1 MMKRHKILFLALTA
15 LLAACST
22 DEDAFSA
29 NDDALEM
36 KGIQVAIAGEEALIT
51 RAATIDPLKVSVG
64 RTKFVDDDK
73 IVFTTIKR
81 TKSPLDAFT
90 YSNIHYQYNGTNW
103 ERTPNGTTND
113 PEKIYWTDGHSNHTF
128 IAYNLPKGYQWET
141 ETNSVGNSTYDTYAG
156 ELGKGKDVIVYS
168 RNEDIEKEDPLILF
182 SDTTK
187 ADNGG
192 LTTTVYFTHALSNVR
207 AIVNIKD
214 FAASA
219 TAVDTLV
226 KVSNMVL
233 YNQPC
238 KYTWGGNKKDD
249 VTALDFNNEQQV
261 CKNITLWCAKP
272 EGEGKAQSKTFTF
285 YGLTTPQNATFHG
298 LSNNKEPLKFSF
310 EVEYPDAMDPTQTVK
325 KTYQG
330 EFGDTVHFNPGVCT
344 TLNISL
350 NHQNERMYV
359 DVAYSDWNFVATPDL
374 GALRK
379 KSTFMDINS
388 AVTIHS
394 DANANVDDATWL
406 YLKEGKLL
414 DIYGN
419 EGTKENPY
427 RITSA
432 SQLLSFAKEVK
443 AGESFSSKFV
453 RLDADITMQSSTAK
467 TNVESET
474 SNINPVAWIGIGE
487 DGKDGKSF
495 NGTFLG
501 GDRYINRLYGSPL
514 FVSLGEHA
522 CIEQLHITSIGTIA
536 GSGALAN
543 TNDGTIGG
551 CKVIDDVN
559 TTDGALVG
567 TNNGLIYASYC
578 TGETGTTTL
587 IGSNSGQVVGC
598 YQSTDL
604 TALDEASLEAKVK
617 TLNNDLGDLYKN
629 NTSLTQY
636 EYIYSPGNYPSVKK
650 K

>member
-1 MMKRHKILFLALTA
+1 
-15 LLAACST
+15 
-22 DEDAFSA
+22 
-29 NDDALEM
+29 
-36 KGIQVAIAGEEALIT
+36 
-51 RAATIDPLKVSVG
+51 
-64 RTKFVDDDK
+64 
-73 IVFTTIKR
+73 
-81 TKSPLDAFT
+81 
-90 YSNIHYQYNGTNW
+90 
-103 ERTPNGTTND
+103 
-113 PEKIYWTDGHSNHTF
+113 
-128 IAYNLPKGYQWET
+128 
-141 ETNSVGNSTYDTYAG
+141 
-156 ELGKGKDVIVYS
+156 
-168 RNEDIEKEDPLILF
+168 
-182 SDTTK
+182 
-187 ADNGG
+187 
-192 LTTTVYFTHALSNVR
+192 
-207 AIVNIKD
+207 
-214 FAASA
+214 
-219 TAVDTLV
+219 
-226 KVSNMVL
+226 
-233 YNQPC
+233 
-238 KYTWGGNKKDD
+238 
-249 VTALDFNNEQQV
+249 
-261 CKNITLWCAKP
+261 
-272 EGEGKAQSKTFTF
+272 
-285 YGLTTPQNATFHG
+285 
-298 LSNNKEPLKFSF
+298 
-310 EVEYPDAMDPTQTVK
+310 
-325 KTYQG
+325 
-330 EFGDTVHFNPGVCT
+330 
-344 TLNISL
+344 
-350 NHQNERMYV
+350 
-359 DVAYSDWNFVATPDL
+359 
-374 GALRK
+374 
-379 KSTFMDINS
+379 MDINS

-443 AGESFSSKFV
+443 AGESFSGKFV

-474 SNINPVAWIGIGE
+474 SNVKPVAWIGIGE
-487 DGKDGKSF
+487 DGKSF

-559 TTDGALVG
+559 TTSGALVG

>member
-1 MMKRHKILFLALTA
+1 MMKRYKILFLAMTA

-22 DEDAFSA
+22 DEDVFSTGE
-29 NDDALEM
+29 DALEI
-36 KGIQVAIAGEEALIT
+36 KGIQVAIAGEDAPIT
-51 RAATIDPLKVSVG
+51 RAATVDPLKVSVG
-64 RTKFVDDDK
+64 RTKFVGDDE

-81 TKSPLDAFT
+81 TKGPLDAFT

-103 ERTPNGTTND
+103 ERTPNGTNDD
-113 PEKIYWTDGHSNHTF
+113 PEKIYWTDGHSDHTF

-141 ETNSVGNSTYDTYAG
+141 KSNDTGSDTYAG
-156 ELGKGKDVIVYS
+156 ELGKEGEKTITFD

-207 AIVNIKD
+207 AVVNIKD

-219 TAVDTLV
+219 TSVDTLV

-233 YNQPC
+233 YQQPC
-238 KYTWGGNKKDD
+238 KYTWGAKSKDD

-285 YGLTTPQNATFHG
+285 YGLTTPQNANFHKV
-298 LSNNKEPLKFSF
+298 SANKMPLKFSF
-310 EVEYPDAMDPTQTVK
+310 EVEYPDAMDPSQTVK

-330 EFGDTVHFNPGVCT
+330 EFGDTVHFNPGMCT

-350 NHQNERMYV
+350 NHQNERMYM
-359 DVAYSDWNFVATPDL
+359 DVEYNEWNFVATPDL

-394 DANANVDDATWL
+394 DASANVDDATWL
-406 YLKEGKLL
+406 YLKNGKLL

-419 EGTKENPY
+419 EGTEKKPY

-443 AGESFSSKFV
+443 AGESFSGKYI
-453 RLDADITMQSSTAK
+453 RLDADITMQNSTAK

-474 SNINPVAWIGIGE
+474 SNVNPVTWIGIGE
-487 DGKDGKSF
+487 DGKSF
-495 NGTFLG
+495 DGTFLG

-522 CIEQLHITSIGTIA
+522 CIEQLHITTIGTIT

-543 TNDGTIGG
+543 TNEGTIGG
-551 CKVIDDVN
+551 CKVIDDVS
-559 TTDGALVG
+559 TTGGALVG
-567 TNNGLIYASYC
+567 TNSGLIYASYC
-578 TGETGTTTL
+578 TGEEGTTTL
-587 IGSNSGQVVGC
+587 IGSNSGQAVGC

-617 TLNNDLGDLYKN
+617 QLNSDLSELYKTN
-629 NTSLTQY
+629 SSLTQY
-636 EYIYSPGNYPSVKK
+636 EYIYSPGNYPTVKK

>member
-1 MMKRHKILFLALTA
+1 MMKRYKILFLAMTA

-22 DEDAFSA
+22 DEDVFSA

-36 KGIQVAIAGEEALIT
+36 KGIQVAIAGEESLTT
-51 RAATIDPLKVSVG
+51 RAATVDPLKVSVG

-81 TKSPLDAFT
+81 TKGPLDAFT

-103 ERTPNGTTND
+103 ERTPNGTNDD
-113 PEKIYWTDGHSNHTF
+113 PEKIYWTDGHSDHTF

-141 ETNSVGNSTYDTYAG
+141 KSNDTGSDTYAG
-156 ELGKGKDVIVYS
+156 ELGKEGEKTITFAS
-168 RNEDIEKEDPLILF
+168 NEDIEKEDPLILF

-219 TAVDTLV
+219 TSVDTLV

-233 YNQPC
+233 YQQPC
-238 KYTWGGNKKDD
+238 KYTWGASNKDD
-249 VTALDFNNEQQV
+249 VTALDFNNKQQV
-261 CKNITLWCAKP
+261 CKDITLWCAKP

-285 YGLTTPQNATFHG
+285 YGLTTPQNANFHKV
-298 LSNNKEPLKFSF
+298 SANKMPLKFSF
-310 EVEYPDAMDPTQTVK
+310 EVEYPDAMDPSQTVK

-350 NHQNERMYV
+350 NHQNERMYM
-359 DVAYSDWNFVATPDL
+359 DVEYNDWNFVATPDL

-388 AVTIHS
+388 SVTIHS

-419 EGTKENPY
+419 EGTKEYPY

-443 AGESFSSKFV
+443 AGESFSGKYI
-453 RLDADITMQSSTAK
+453 RLDADITMQNSTAK

-474 SNINPVAWIGIGE
+474 SNVNPVTWIGIGE
-487 DGKDGKSF
+487 DGKSF
-495 NGTFLG
+495 DGTFLG
-501 GDRYINRLYGSPL
+501 GDRFINRLYGSPL
-514 FVSLGEHA
+514 FASLGQHA
-522 CIEQLHITSIGTIA
+522 CIEQLHITTIGTIT

-543 TNDGTIGG
+543 TNEGTIGG
-551 CKVIDDVN
+551 CKVIDDVS
-559 TTDGALVG
+559 TTGGALVG
-567 TNNGLIYASYC
+567 TNSGLIYASYC
-578 TGETGTTTL
+578 TGEDGTTTL
-587 IGSNSGQVVGC
+587 IGSNNGQAVGC

-604 TALDEASLEAKVK
+604 TALDEASLDTLVK
-617 TLNNDLGDLYKN
+617 QLNSDLGELYK
-629 NTSLTQY
+629 TSSSLTQY
-636 EYIYSPGNYPSVKK
+636 EYIYSPGNYPTVKK

>member
-1 MMKRHKILFLALTA
+1 MMKRYKILFLAMTA

-22 DEDAFSA
+22 DEDVFSTGE
-29 NDDALEM
+29 DALEI
-36 KGIQVAIAGEEALIT
+36 KGIQVAIAGEDAPIT
-51 RAATIDPLKVSVG
+51 RAATVDPLKVSVG
-64 RTKFVDDDK
+64 RTKFVGDDE

-81 TKSPLDAFT
+81 TKGPLDAFT

-103 ERTPNGTTND
+103 ERTPNGTNDD
-113 PEKIYWTDGHSNHTF
+113 PEKIYWTDGHSDHTF

-141 ETNSVGNSTYDTYAG
+141 KSNDTGSDTYAG
-156 ELGKGKDVIVYS
+156 ELGKEGEKTITFD

-219 TAVDTLV
+219 TSVDTLV

-233 YNQPC
+233 YQQPC
-238 KYTWGGNKKDD
+238 KYTWGAKSKDD

-285 YGLTTPQNATFHG
+285 YGLTTPQNANFHKV
-298 LSNNKEPLKFSF
+298 SANKMPLKFSF
-310 EVEYPDAMDPTQTVK
+310 EVEYPDAMDPSQTVK

-330 EFGDTVHFNPGVCT
+330 EFGDTVHFNPGMCT

-350 NHQNERMYV
+350 NHQNERMYM
-359 DVAYSDWNFVATPDL
+359 DVEYNEWNFVATPDL

-394 DANANVDDATWL
+394 DASANVDDATWL
-406 YLKEGKLL
+406 YLKNGKLL

-419 EGTKENPY
+419 EGTEKKPY

-443 AGESFSSKFV
+443 AGESFSGKYI
-453 RLDADITMQSSTAK
+453 RLDADITMQNSTAK

-474 SNINPVAWIGIGE
+474 SNVNPVTWIGIGE
-487 DGKDGKSF
+487 DGKSF
-495 NGTFLG
+495 DGTFLG

-514 FVSLGEHA
+514 FVSLGKHA
-522 CIEQLHITSIGTIA
+522 CIEQLHITTIGTIT

-543 TNDGTIGG
+543 TNEGTIGG
-551 CKVIDDVN
+551 CKVIDDVS
-559 TTDGALVG
+559 TTGGALVG
-567 TNNGLIYASYC
+567 TNSGLIYASYC
-578 TGETGTTTL
+578 TGEDGTTTL
-587 IGSNSGQVVGC
+587 IGSNNGQAVGC

-604 TALDEASLEAKVK
+604 TALDEASLDTLVK
-617 TLNNDLGDLYKN
+617 QLNSDLNELYKTN
-629 NTSLTQY
+629 TSTSLTQY
-636 EYIYSPGNYPSVKK
+636 EYIYSPGNYPTVKK

>member
-1 MMKRHKILFLALTA
+1 MMKRYKILFLAMTA

-22 DEDAFSA
+22 DEDVFSTGE
-29 NDDALEM
+29 DALEI
-36 KGIQVAIAGEEALIT
+36 KGIQVAIAGEDAPIT
-51 RAATIDPLKVSVG
+51 RAATVDPLKVSVG
-64 RTKFVDDDK
+64 RTKFVGDDE

-81 TKSPLDAFT
+81 TKGPLDAFT

-103 ERTPNGTTND
+103 ERTPNGTNDD
-113 PEKIYWTDGHSNHTF
+113 PEKIYWTDGHSDHTF

-141 ETNSVGNSTYDTYAG
+141 KSNDTGSDTYAG
-156 ELGKGKDVIVYS
+156 ELGKEGEKTITFD

-219 TAVDTLV
+219 TSVDTLV

-233 YNQPC
+233 YQQPC
-238 KYTWGGNKKDD
+238 KYTWGAKSKDD

-285 YGLTTPQNATFHG
+285 YGLTTPQNANFHKV
-298 LSNNKEPLKFSF
+298 SANKMPLKFSF
-310 EVEYPDAMDPTQTVK
+310 EVEYPDAMDPSQTVK

-330 EFGDTVHFNPGVCT
+330 EFGDTVHFNPGMCT

-350 NHQNERMYV
+350 NHQNERMYM
-359 DVAYSDWNFVATPDL
+359 DVEYNEWNFVATPDL

-394 DANANVDDATWL
+394 DASANVDDATWL
-406 YLKEGKLL
+406 YLKNGKLL

-419 EGTKENPY
+419 EGTEKKPY

-443 AGESFSSKFV
+443 AGESFSGKYI
-453 RLDADITMQSSTAK
+453 RLDADITMQNSTAK

-474 SNINPVAWIGIGE
+474 SNVNPVTWIGIGE
-487 DGKDGKSF
+487 DGKSF
-495 NGTFLG
+495 DGTFLG

-522 CIEQLHITSIGTIA
+522 CIEQLHITTIGTIT

-543 TNDGTIGG
+543 TNEGTIGG
-551 CKVIDDVN
+551 CKVIDDVS
-559 TTDGALVG
+559 TTGGALVG
-567 TNNGLIYASYC
+567 TNSGLIYASYC
-578 TGETGTTTL
+578 TGEEGTTTL
-587 IGSNSGQVVGC
+587 IGSNSGQAVGC

-617 TLNNDLGDLYKN
+617 QLNSDLSELYKTN
-629 NTSLTQY
+629 SSLTQY
-636 EYIYSPGNYPSVKK
+636 EYIYSPGNYPTVKK

>member
-1 MMKRHKILFLALTA
+1 MMKRYKILFLAMTA

-22 DEDAFSA
+22 DEDVFSA

-36 KGIQVAIAGEEALIT
+36 KGIQVAIAGEEALTT
-51 RAATIDPLKVSVG
+51 RAATVDPLKVSVG

-81 TKSPLDAFT
+81 TKGPLDAFT

-103 ERTPNGTTND
+103 ERTPNGTNDD
-113 PEKIYWTDGHSNHTF
+113 PEKIYWTDGHSDHTF

-141 ETNSVGNSTYDTYAG
+141 KSNDTGSDTYAG
-156 ELGKGKDVIVYS
+156 ELGKEGEKTITFD

-219 TAVDTLV
+219 TSVDTLV

-233 YNQPC
+233 YQQPC
-238 KYTWGGNKKDD
+238 KYTWGASNKDD
-249 VTALDFNNEQQV
+249 VTALDFNNKQQV
-261 CKNITLWCAKP
+261 CKDITLWCAKP

-285 YGLTTPQNATFHG
+285 YGLTTPQNANFHKV
-298 LSNNKEPLKFSF
+298 SANKMPLKFSF
-310 EVEYPDAMDPTQTVK
+310 EVEYPDAMDPSQTVK

-350 NHQNERMYV
+350 NHQNERMYM
-359 DVAYSDWNFVATPDL
+359 DVEYNDWNFVATPDL

-388 AVTIHS
+388 SVTIHS

-406 YLKEGKLL
+406 YLKNGKLL

-419 EGTKENPY
+419 EGTKEYPY

-443 AGESFSSKFV
+443 AGESFSGKYI
-453 RLDADITMQSSTAK
+453 RLDADITMQNSTAK

-474 SNINPVAWIGIGE
+474 SNVNPVTWIGIGE
-487 DGKDGKSF
+487 DGKSF
-495 NGTFLG
+495 DGTFLG
-501 GDRYINRLYGSPL
+501 GDRFINRLYGSPL
-514 FVSLGEHA
+514 FASLGQHA
-522 CIEQLHITSIGTIA
+522 CIEQLHITTIGTIT

-543 TNDGTIGG
+543 TNEGTIGG
-551 CKVIDDVN
+551 CKVIDDVS
-559 TTDGALVG
+559 TTGGALVG
-567 TNNGLIYASYC
+567 TNSGLIYASYC
-578 TGETGTTTL
+578 TGEDGTTTL
-587 IGSNSGQVVGC
+587 IGSNNGQAVGC

-604 TALDEASLEAKVK
+604 TALDEASLDTLVK
-617 TLNNDLGDLYKN
+617 QLNSDLGELYK
-629 NTSLTQY
+629 TSSSLTQY
-636 EYIYSPGNYPSVKK
+636 EYIYSPGNYPTVKK

>member
-1 MMKRHKILFLALTA
+1 MMKRYKILFLAMTA

-22 DEDAFSA
+22 DEDVFSTV
-29 NDDALEM
+29 DDALEM
-36 KGIQVAIAGEEALIT
+36 KGIQVAIAGEEAPIT
-51 RAATIDPLKVSVG
+51 RAATVDPLKVSVG
-64 RTKFVDDDK
+64 RTKFVGDDE

-81 TKSPLDAFT
+81 TKGPLDAFT

-103 ERTPNGTTND
+103 ERTPNGTNDD
-113 PEKIYWTDGHSNHTF
+113 PEKIYWTDGHSDHTF
-128 IAYNLPKGYQWET
+128 IAYNLPIGYQWET
-141 ETNSVGNSTYDTYAG
+141 KSNDTGSDTYAG
-156 ELGKGKDVIVYS
+156 ELGKEGEKTITFD

-207 AIVNIKD
+207 AVVNIKD

-219 TAVDTLV
+219 TSVDTLV

-233 YNQPC
+233 YQQPC
-238 KYTWGGNKKDD
+238 KYTWGAKSKDD

-285 YGLTTPQNATFHG
+285 YGLTTPQNANFHKV
-298 LSNNKEPLKFSF
+298 SANKMPLKFSF
-310 EVEYPDAMDPTQTVK
+310 EVEYPDAMDPSQTVK

-330 EFGDTVHFNPGVCT
+330 EFGDTVHFNPGMCT

-350 NHQNERMYV
+350 NHQNERMYM
-359 DVAYSDWNFVATPDL
+359 DVEYNEWNFVATPDL

-394 DANANVDDATWL
+394 DASANVDDATWL
-406 YLKEGKLL
+406 YLKNGKLL

-419 EGTKENPY
+419 EGTEKKPY

-443 AGESFSSKFV
+443 AGESFSGKYI
-453 RLDADITMQSSTAK
+453 RLDADITMQNSTAK

-474 SNINPVAWIGIGE
+474 SNVNPVTWIGIGE
-487 DGKDGKSF
+487 DGKSF
-495 NGTFLG
+495 DGTFLG

-514 FVSLGEHA
+514 FVSLGKHA
-522 CIEQLHITSIGTIA
+522 CIEQLHITTIGTIT

-543 TNDGTIGG
+543 TNEGTIGG
-551 CKVIDDVN
+551 CKVIDDVS
-559 TTDGALVG
+559 TTGGALVG
-567 TNNGLIYASYC
+567 TNSGLIYASYC
-578 TGETGTTTL
+578 TGEDGTTTL
-587 IGSNSGQVVGC
+587 IGSNNGQAVGC

-604 TALDEASLEAKVK
+604 TALDEASLDTLVK
-617 TLNNDLGDLYKN
+617 QLNSDLNELYKTN
-629 NTSLTQY
+629 TSTSLTQY
-636 EYIYSPGNYPSVKK
+636 EYIYSPGNYPTVKK